1 MGDLDGL
8 PGSDWIIIIIIII
21 DERIVG
27 QPLDGPALCTDIPEC
42 VPHWQQARILI
53 MQLFSDAL

>member
-1 MGDLDGL
+1 MGIWMAYQEAT
-8 PGSDWIIIIIIII
+8 GSII

-27 QPLDGPALCTDIPEC
+27 QPLDGPALCADIPEC

-53 MQLFSDAL
+53 MQLFSDAP